1 MTSVTCVLYIMCLSC
16 DYSLLKCGVGGVM
29 DCVGGAAVR
38 SVCESG
44 QLQGQQALMNKLTK
58 S

>member
-1 MTSVTCVLYIMCLSC
+1 
-16 DYSLLKCGVGGVM
+16 M